1 MKKLLVVVAFCV
13 PIGLLS
19 GQTFGE
25 ITGVVTDPTG
35 AIVPNAAVKVTNAA
49 TNATRNT
56 TTNSQGIYDF
66 PDIIPATYSVIVN
79 ASGFAR
85 QERTNVAIQVQQTA
99 RVDFGLTVGEA
110 VQSVD
115 VNTQAPLLS
124 TEDAS
129 VGTVVET
136 RRIQELPLN
145 GRNYLQLVALAPN
158 VSFGF
163 PPPFQAAGREGGT
176 RAAVTISL
184 AGGRATWN
192 NYTLDG
198 VENTDV
204 NFNLYIILPSVDA
217 LQEFKVQ
224 TGIYPAEFGRDLGQI
239 NVSTKSGSNSFH
251 GAAFEFL
258 RNDVVDAKPY
268 DFIGSNPSKAPYR
281 QNQFGFVLSG
291 PVWIPK
297 VFNGKNRLFFMSNYE
312 GFQSRLTQPTLF
324 SMIPAAMRVGNF
336 DLPGVPALVDP
347 NTRVVGAN
355 GKATFSY
362 FPGNQIPTSRFNPYT
377 VSLLKYDPL
386 PNVGGPNA
394 LTNNYQAPE
403 RATVGKDQFNQRIDW
418 SESSN
423 SQWYGRYS
431 WSNEDTVTPNIT
443 VDGQTLTTR
452 ANQWMLSNTRVLS
465 PTKVNEARVGYSLLY
480 NAISQQLAGVEN
492 VNAELNIPLPL
503 ATPNEW
509 GLPQFNL
516 SNGLS
521 GFGNTTNGP
530 YITNDKIIQGV
541 DNLSWTIGKHSLRFG
556 GEYRYD
562 KYPQFGNEYTRG
574 AFTYN
579 GYYTANPNTLTG
591 GYSAADFLLGALQQG
606 SMAVSLAQDRFN
618 ANSVAA
624 YIDDTYKVTPKLTV
638 TLGLRWEVE
647 QPFYDAAQNEMNIQL
662 NYPGIPDTANVTNPA
677 LQPVYV
683 RTGTNGDFYQGLNF
697 RYVGVTVPG
706 SNFSTA
712 PLATA
717 RDGRLGSR
725 LIQTDWR
732 NFAPRFG
739 IAYSPGTKWVFRTG
753 FGIFYDQESK
763 NSIFDLV
770 RGSAGRN
777 NTLGNYGINNGPPTT
792 TMQNF
797 ASAATFPVSIQPG
810 FLWGYQYNLPIT
822 YSMSYIANIQR
833 QIGKNTTI
841 ELGYNG
847 LQNRHLYLLTNAN
860 APIPGTSKYALR
872 APYPEWSLIQYGE
885 AAGTGNYNGASVKL
899 TQRLSS
905 SLTTLLGYTYSKSL
919 DDSSSIRG
927 INNDQFPEN
936 PRCLLCDYGPSGFDV
951 RQRFVLSLLYELP
964 FGSGKNWLNHGG
976 FVNELVGGWQ
986 LTSIIT
992 AQTGPPD
999 NTSGWDSAGDLQNPV
1014 GNRLNCTG
1022 IDPNLSNPTSSQWFN
1037 PAAFTNNIGGTYG
1050 TCGRNVLY
1058 APSTFNWDA
1067 SVFKNFRVTE
1077 GQTLQF
1083 RMEMFNAPNHPEL
1096 GQPNLSYGTT
1106 NQIASSNFNRITS
1119 TSTINSSGS
1128 PSAGGVM
1135 RQIQF
1140 ALKYTF

>member
-1 MKKLLVVVAFCV
+1 MRKVFILLAMLMPF
-13 PIGLLS
+13 GLCFS
-19 GQTFGE
+19 QTFGE
-25 ITGVVTDPTG
+25 ITGQVTDPTG
-35 AIVPNAAVKVTNAA
+35 AIVPKAAVTVTNTAI
-49 TNATRNT
+49 NATRNT
-56 TTNSQGIYDF
+56 TTNDQGIYDF
-66 PDIIPATYSVIVN
+66 PDIIPAIYSVKVQVT
-79 ASGFAR
+79 GFAP
-85 QERTNVAIQVQQTA
+85 QEHTNVTVQVQQSV
-99 RVDFGLTVGEA
+99 RVDFALTVG
-110 VQSVD
+110 QSTQTVE
-115 VNTQAPLLS
+115 VNTQAPALS

-129 VGTVVET
+129 VGTVIET
-136 RRIQELPLN
+136 RRIEELPLN
-145 GRNYLQLVALAPN
+145 GRDYLQLVALAPN

-239 NVSTKSGSNSFH
+239 NVSTKFGTNSFH
-251 GAAFEFL
+251 GSVFEFL
-258 RNDVVDAKPY
+258 RNDAVDAKPY
-268 DFIGSNPSKAPYR
+268 DFIGSNPPKAPYR
-281 QNQFGFVLSG
+281 QNQYGYVWSG
-291 PVWIPK
+291 PIWIPK
-297 VFNGKNRLFFMSNYE
+297 VFNGKNRLFFMSNFE
-312 GFQSRLTQPTLF
+312 GFKSRLTQPTLF
-324 SMIPAAMRVGNF
+324 SMIAAPMRVGNF

-347 NTRVVGAN
+347 NTRVIGAN
-355 GKATFSY
+355 GITTFSY
-362 FPGNQIPTSRFNPYT
+362 FPGNQIPTSRFNPST
-377 VSLLKYDPL
+377 VSLLQYDPV
-386 PNVGGPNA
+386 PNVGPPNA

-403 RATVGKDQFNQRIDW
+403 RSTVDKNQVNERIDW
-418 SESSN
+418 AEGSN
-423 SQWYGRYS
+423 SQWYGRYGWTS
-431 WSNEDTVTPNIT
+431 EFTVTPNIT
-443 VDGQTLTTR
+443 VDGQTLSTR
-452 ANQWMLSNTRVLS
+452 ANQWMLSNTRVIS
-465 PTKVNEARVGYSLLY
+465 PTKVNEARFGYSALY
-480 NAISQQLAGVEN
+480 NAISQQLAGVQN
-492 VNAELNIPLPL
+492 VDAQLNIPLPL

-516 SNGLS
+516 ANGLTT
-521 GFGNTTNGP
+521 FGNTTNGP
-530 YITNDKIIQGV
+530 YITNDKIIEGV
-541 DNLSWTIGKHSLRFG
+541 DNFSWTIGKHSVRFG

-579 GYYTANPNTLTG
+579 GYYTANPNTLSG
-591 GYSAADFLLGALQQG
+591 GYSGADFLLGALEQG

-618 ANSVAA
+618 ANSLAA
-624 YIDDTYKVTPKLTV
+624 YIDDTYKLTPKLTL

-647 QPFYDAAQNEMNIQL
+647 QPFYDAAQNEMNVQL
-662 NYPGIPDTANVTNPA
+662 NYPGIPGVADIQNPA

-683 RTGTNGDFYQGLNF
+683 RAGTNGNFYQNLNF

-706 SNFSTA
+706 TNFSTG
-712 PLATA
+712 PLPTA

-725 LIQTDWR
+725 LIATDWH
-732 NFAPRFG
+732 NLAPRFG
-739 IAYSPGTKWVFRTG
+739 IAYSPTSKWVIRTG

-777 NTLGNYGINNGPPTT
+777 NTLGNYGKTSGPPTV

-797 ASAATFPVSIQPG
+797 ASAATFPVAIQPG
-810 FLWGYQYNLPIT
+810 FLWGYQHNLPIT

-833 QIGKNTTI
+833 QFGNNTTL

-847 LQNRHLYLLTNAN
+847 LQDRHLYLLTNAN
-860 APIPGTSKYALR
+860 PPLPGTSNYALR
-872 APYPEWSLIQYGE
+872 APFPEWNLIQFGE
-885 AAGTGNYNGASVKL
+885 SAGTGNYNGASIKL
-899 TQRLSS
+899 TERF
-905 SLTTLLGYTYSKSL
+905 TTGFTALLGYTYSKAL
-919 DDSSSIRG
+919 DDTSSIRG

-936 PRCLLCDYGPSGFDV
+936 PRCILCDYGPSGFDV
-951 RQRFVLSLLYELP
+951 RQRLVLSLLYDLP
-964 FGSGKNWLNHGG
+964 FGSGRNFLNRGG
-976 FVNELVGGWQ
+976 LVNELVGGWQ

-999 NTSGWDSAGDLQNPV
+999 NTAGWDSAGTLQNPV
-1014 GNRLNCTG
+1014 SNRLNCTG
-1022 IDPNLSNPTSSQWFN
+1022 VDPYLPNPTPSEYYN

-1058 APSTFNWDA
+1058 SPSTFNWDA
-1067 SVFKNFRVTE
+1067 SVFKNFKVTE
-1077 GQTLQF
+1077 QQFLQF

-1096 GQPNLSYGTT
+1096 GEPNLSFGTT
-1106 NQIASSNFNRITS
+1106 NQTPSSSFNKITS
-1119 TSTINSSGS
+1119 TSTINSTGS

-1135 RQIQF
+1135 REIQF